1 MSRIAFSILILLF
14 ALAASSTPVHA
25 EEATDTEKPAAKPV
39 DPALVVKKISF
50 EGGEKHFGRF
60 L

>member
-1 MSRIAFSILILLF
+1 MFRIAFSILILLF
-14 ALAASSTPVHA
+14 ALVASSTPVHA
-25 EEATDTEKPAAKPV
+25 EETTDTEKPAAKPV

-50 EGGEKHFGRF
+50 EGAKNTSEDF